1 MKDPDSKVVLTCC
14 YRNGIPGSYGSLT
27 TFPSDSRDPS
37 GALNHH
43 QITIT
48 HGESAPAD
56 PDLAAPVKFSEAFVG
71 RAQLF
76 GIGGV

>member
-1 MKDPDSKVVLTCC
+1 MGVSENRLNPIFPMVLLI
-14 YRNGIPGSYGSLT
+14 RQSLFFMAISLGRLT
-27 TFPSDSRDPS
+27 QHFQTNP
-37 GALNHH
+37 NHH
-43 QITIT
+43 IT